1 MDRGGE
7 YPPKSSRLNGAELMQ
22 ARVLVTGG
30 SGFIGSHICDRLVEM
45 GHDVVCVDNLI
56 TSEIE
61 NIEHLMGNDRFQFI
75 EADLREIE
83 VMSDVVEGCSHI
95 CHQAALGSVPR
106 SVVDPIRTNEINL
119 VGGLNLLVCSQKSN
133 ISRFVF
139 ASSSSVYGDDPDLP
153 KVEGRLGIPM
163 SPYAVSKLS
172 FEKYANVFNQVHG
185 TETIGL
191 RYFNVFG
198 PRQSPEGAYA
208 AVIPK
213 FLESIRN
220 GVSPEIYGDGEQ
232 TRDFS
237 YVENVVQANML
248 ALFGENPRAYGK
260 CFNVACGETTTV
272 NELFL
277 LLREAFSQISGKES
291 LLLPRHVPKRTG
303 DILNSLADLSAIG
316 DCLGYSPSVGIG
328 EGIEKTVEWFLKGDA
343 K

>member
-1 MDRGGE
+1 
-7 YPPKSSRLNGAELMQ
+7 MQ

-30 SGFIGSHICDRLVEM
+30 SGFIGSHICDRLIEM
-45 GHDVVCVDNLI
+45 GHNVVCVDNLM
-56 TSEIE
+56 TSRIE
-61 NIEHLMGNDRFQFI
+61 NIEHLRENNRFLFI
-75 EADLREIE
+75 EADLRDIE
-83 VMSDVVEGCSHI
+83 AMNDAVRGCTHI

-106 SVVDPIRTNEINL
+106 SVVDPVRTNEINL
-119 VGGLNLLVCSQKSN
+119 VGGLNLLVCSQKNN

-139 ASSSSVYGDDPDLP
+139 ASSSSVYGDDPQLP
-153 KVEGRLGIPM
+153 KVESRLGRPM

-198 PRQSPEGAYA
+198 PRQSPDGAYA

-213 FLESIRN
+213 FLESIIK

-237 YVENVVQANML
+237 YVENVVQANVL
-248 ALFGENPRAYGK
+248 ALFGENSDAHGN

-272 NELFL
+272 NELFI
-277 LLREAFSQISGKES
+277 LLRDGFSRISGKES
-291 LLLPRHVPKRTG
+291 VLLPKHVPKRTG
-303 DILNSLADLSAIG
+303 DILNSLADLTNIEN
-316 DCLGYSPSVGIG
+316 CLGYSPAVGIT
-328 EGIEKTVEWFLKGDA
+328 EGIEKTVEWFLKEVGE
-343 K
+343 